1 MPDRTGAR
9 RRLGSIRLSLI
20 MLALVPSVTLAAMW
34 GVTTTQLFS
43 EGLRLRSQTE
53 LSRSTGAM
61 GTEATLA
68 LQGERAVSAAWLAK
82 VPGSRAALDEKR
94 AATDAAVAKLVRRSA
109 EIQQAPARIADQ
121 LYSVLGSVGSLEYY
135 RDQVD
140 HPTDITAQQALDQY
154 TSIIDDQI
162 HAFQQLSQVDDG
174 DLTSQAGPL
183 VAIEHAAELTSQ
195 EDVAL
200 TLAWSSGH
208 LDEKAWEQ
216 FVQLVNTRRWL
227 VEDQILPALSGTAK
241 TQTERI
247 LASADWRAL
256 MAVEDQVLAA
266 RPAAGTGQVALPDL
280 RKRWT
285 PAMDKVSVRYT
296 ALIRQ
301 QTSGLLTR
309 SADKA
314 HEQLLTAASL
324 SAGGLIAL
332 LLCLFMSWRIT
343 RSLSRR
349 LRGLREATLSLAQER
364 LPDVVARLDRGEKV
378 DVDRAAPELDYG
390 SDELG
395 QVAKA
400 FNAAQRTAVVT
411 AVELADTRRGFQ
423 KVILGIARQ
432 SQNLVN
438 LQLSRLDTLEREHQD
453 PDVLSGLY
461 ELDSTASQL
470 RRYEENLVII
480 SGGQPRRSWTE
491 PVALIDILRSAV
503 GEVAQYQRV
512 EVHTE
517 EEVCLAPPA
526 VADVIHLLA
535 ELIENATLYSPAPSP
550 VSVRAGLVAKGLAV
564 EVEDRG
570 LGMSEDEYASFNAHL
585 AEAPKFDVVAL
596 ADDLRLG
603 MFVIARL
610 ANRHG
615 VQVTLRSS
623 PYGGTTAIVLLPH
636 EIVVRE
642 EDEAENLVGAVAGVG
657 AMTGPGRVESSPNGD
672 RSTDAGNARP
682 LARMELGADAGV
694 PASTARATG
703 SAEAGDRAGAS
714 GSAEAGGPTDAS
726 ATASTGNQIGVSG
739 PAEAGDRAGAS
750 RSADAG
756 GPTGASTT
764 AGPGDPTGASTT
776 AGLGDPTGVSGA
788 ADAGGSAR
796 TTGSADAGDPARL
809 PGSADAGDPTGAS
822 TTAGPGDPTGVSRA
836 ADAGGSARTTK
847 SADTG
852 DPARPPGSA
861 NAGDPTGAST
871 TAGPGDPTGASTT
884 ADPGDPT
891 GVSRAADAGGSA
903 ASAAQGAAA
912 PAMSASRPVGAARPD
927 GLAPLPRRVPQTSL
941 AAELREDAPAVG
953 EQDDADE
960 FTADHA
966 ASSLA
971 GFQRGTLR
979 ARDEDDVLD
988 TSENATTATS
998 TGTDPLGTPEGGL
1011 PGTPATSAPA
1021 GETPLGTPEETAPTD
1036 RNGLPSAPGNPDAAK
1051 DTPAVEPL
1059 RGSPEE
1065 TAPADQHPPGAP
1077 KTPNTTQHTP
1087 ADDPPPGP
1095 LDETAP
1101 AHHHPPGTP
1110 KTPNT
1115 TQHTPADDP
1124 PPGAP
1129 EETAPADPEQPTGAA
1144 AEPVPAEA
1152 APPGTPH
1159 DAAVAARSP
1168 RIDRS

>member
-20 MLALVPSVTLAAMW
+20 MLALVPSVTLTAMW

-43 EGLRLRSQTE
+43 EGLRLRSQTD

-68 LQGERAVSAAWLAK
+68 LQGERAVSAAWLAR

-94 AATDAAVAKLVRRSA
+94 AATDAAVAQLVRRSE
-109 EIQQAPARIADQ
+109 EIQQAPERIAEQ

-140 HPTDITAQQALDQY
+140 HPTDITAAQALDQY

-200 TLAWSSGH
+200 TLAWPSGH

-216 FVQLVNTRRWL
+216 FVRTVSTRRWL
-227 VEDQILPALSGTAK
+227 VEDQIVPALTGDAK

-247 LASADWRAL
+247 LASADWQTL
-256 MAVEDQVLAA
+256 TAVEDQVLAA
-266 RPAAGTGQVALPDL
+266 RPADGTGRVALPDAG
-280 RKRWT
+280 KRWT
-285 PAMDKVSVRYT
+285 AAMQKVSVRYSD
-296 ALIRQ
+296 LIRQ
-301 QTSGLLTR
+301 QTSALLTR

-324 SAGGLIAL
+324 SAVGLIAL
-332 LLCLFMSWRIT
+332 LICLVMSWRIT

-349 LRGLREATLSLAQER
+349 LRGLREATLGLAQER

-400 FNAAQRTAVVT
+400 FNTAQRTAVMT

-453 PDVLSGLY
+453 PDVLAGLY

-503 GEVAQYQRV
+503 GEVAEYQRV
-512 EVHTE
+512 EVRTE

-550 VSVRAGLVAKGLAV
+550 VGVRAGLVAKGLAV

-570 LGMSEDEYASFNAHL
+570 LGMSEEEYAAFNAHL

-603 MFVIARL
+603 MFVIARI

-615 VQVTLRSS
+615 IQVTLRSS
-623 PYGGTTAIVLLPH
+623 PYGGTTAIVLIPH

-642 EDEAENLVGAVAGVG
+642 EETGTSEDSAAE
-657 AMTGPGRVESSPNGD
+657 GRG
-672 RSTDAGNARP
+672 
-682 LARMELGADAGV
+682 GV
-694 PASTARATG
+694 PAPRTAKV
-703 SAEAGDRAGAS
+703 SAGAS
-714 GSAEAGGPTDAS
+714 VAAERTADPTD
-726 ATASTGNQIGVSG
+726 
-739 PAEAGDRAGAS
+739 PAHSPDSAGAP
-750 RSADAG
+750 DA
-756 GPTGASTT
+756 
-764 AGPGDPTGASTT
+764 
-776 AGLGDPTGVSGA
+776 SGS
-788 ADAGGSAR
+788 ADAGGSADLD
-796 TTGSADAGDPARL
+796 SAAAPAPADT
-809 PGSADAGDPTGAS
+809 PGSADTPI
-822 TTAGPGDPTGVSRA
+822 
-836 ADAGGSARTTK
+836 
-847 SADTG
+847 ADT
-852 DPARPPGSA
+852 DEPAR
-861 NAGDPTGAST
+861 
-871 TAGPGDPTGASTT
+871 
-884 ADPGDPT
+884 
-891 GVSRAADAGGSA
+891 
-903 ASAAQGAAA
+903 AQGARPVSGRQGAGPVPA
-912 PAMSASRPVGAARPD
+912 PAVTPAPRPD
-927 GLAPLPRRVPQTSL
+927 GLTPLPRRVPQTSL
-941 AAELREDAPAVG
+941 AAELRDEAPPPC
-953 EQDDADE
+953 EEEDADE

-979 ARDEDDVLD
+979 ARDEDGLLD
-988 TSENATTATS
+988 PAQDPAAGPAPAAVRKEATAQ
-998 TGTDPLGTPEGGL
+998 GTDPLGTPEEVS
-1011 PGTPATSAPA
+1011 TVDT
-1021 GETPLGTPEETAPTD
+1021 
-1036 RNGLPSAPGNPDAAK
+1036 NG
-1051 DTPAVEPL
+1051 
-1059 RGSPEE
+1059 
-1065 TAPADQHPPGAP
+1065 PPGAAHAP
-1077 KTPNTTQHTP
+1077 Q
-1087 ADDPPPGP
+1087 DPP
-1095 LDETAP
+1095 
-1101 AHHHPPGTP
+1101 
-1110 KTPNT
+1110 
-1115 TQHTPADDP
+1115 
-1124 PPGAP
+1124 
-1129 EETAPADPEQPTGAA
+1129 
-1144 AEPVPAEA
+1144 
-1152 APPGTPH
+1152 
-1159 DAAVAARSP
+1159 VAARTP
-1168 RIDRS
+1168 HTDRS

>member
-1 MPDRTGAR
+1 MPDRKGAR

-61 GTEATLA
+61 GTETTLA
-68 LQGERAVSAAWLAK
+68 LQGERAVSAAWLAR
-82 VPGSRAALDEKR
+82 VPGSRAALEEKR
-94 AATDAAVAKLVRRSA
+94 AATDAAVAQLVRRSDD
-109 EIQQAPARIADQ
+109 IQRAPARIADQ

-183 VAIEHAAELTSQ
+183 VALEHAAELTSQ

-200 TLAWSSGH
+200 TLAWPSGH

-227 VEDQILPALSGTAK
+227 VEDQIVPALSGDAK

-247 LASADWRAL
+247 LSSADWRTL
-256 MAVEDQVLAA
+256 TAVEDQVLAA
-266 RPAAGTGQVALPDL
+266 RPADGTGQVALPDAG
-280 RKRWT
+280 KRWAA
-285 PAMDKVSVRYT
+285 AMTKVSVRYT
-296 ALIRQ
+296 DLIRQ

-332 LLCLFMSWRIT
+332 LICLVMSWRIT

-349 LRGLREATLSLAQER
+349 LRGLREATLGLAQER
-364 LPDVVARLDRGEKV
+364 LPDVVARLERGEKV

-400 FNAAQRTAVVT
+400 FNTAQRTAVVT

-503 GEVAQYQRV
+503 GEVAEYQRV
-512 EVHTE
+512 EVRTE
-517 EEVCLAPPA
+517 EEVCVAPPA

-550 VSVRAGLVAKGLAV
+550 VGVRAGLVAKGLAI

-570 LGMSEDEYASFNAHL
+570 LGMSEDEYAAFNAHL

-603 MFVIARL
+603 MFVVARL

-615 VQVTLRSS
+615 IQVTLRSS
-623 PYGGTTAIVLLPH
+623 PYGGTTAIVLIPH

-642 EDEAENLVGAVAGVG
+642 ENEPEGRDGAEKATVAAGETAAVTPGVTAGEADPATAPTGAGRGEGPAAVTTSTSTG
-657 AMTGPGRVESSPNGD
+657 AERTADSADSADSADPPGPE
-672 RSTDAGNARP
+672 
-682 LARMELGADAGV
+682 
-694 PASTARATG
+694 
-703 SAEAGDRAGAS
+703 DRAGA
-714 GSAEAGGPTDAS
+714 
-726 ATASTGNQIGVSG
+726 
-739 PAEAGDRAGAS
+739 
-750 RSADAG
+750 
-756 GPTGASTT
+756 
-764 AGPGDPTGASTT
+764 
-776 AGLGDPTGVSGA
+776 
-788 ADAGGSAR
+788 AR
-796 TTGSADAGDPARL
+796 AGDPAEPAGA
-809 PGSADAGDPTGAS
+809 PGAEPTGSPGAEPA
-822 TTAGPGDPTGVSRA
+822 AGVVSGRA
-836 ADAGGSARTTK
+836 GSRPLPAAR
-847 SADTG
+847 DT
-852 DPARPPGSA
+852 
-861 NAGDPTGAST
+861 
-871 TAGPGDPTGASTT
+871 
-884 ADPGDPT
+884 
-891 GVSRAADAGGSA
+891 
-903 ASAAQGAAA
+903 AA
-912 PAMSASRPVGAARPD
+912 PRPD
-927 GLAPLPRRVPQTSL
+927 GLTPLPRRVPQTSL
-941 AAELREDAPAVG
+941 AAELREEAPATCP
-953 EQDDADE
+953 EEDADE

-979 ARDEDDVLD
+979 ARDEDDLLD
-988 TSENATTATS
+988 APEDALPPGEVTTA
-998 TGTDPLGTPEGGL
+998 DP
-1011 PGTPATSAPA
+1011 
-1021 GETPLGTPEETAPTD
+1021 
-1036 RNGLPSAPGNPDAAK
+1036 NG
-1051 DTPAVEPL
+1051 
-1059 RGSPEE
+1059 R
-1065 TAPADQHPPGAP
+1065 
-1077 KTPNTTQHTP
+1077 
-1087 ADDPPPGP
+1087 
-1095 LDETAP
+1095 
-1101 AHHHPPGTP
+1101 
-1110 KTPNT
+1110 
-1115 TQHTPADDP
+1115 
-1124 PPGAP
+1124 
-1129 EETAPADPEQPTGAA
+1129 TGAL
-1144 AEPVPAEA
+1144 E
-1152 APPGTPH
+1152 APP
-1159 DAAVAARSP
+1159 VAARTP
-1168 RIDRS
+1168 DTDRS

>member
-1 MPDRTGAR
+1 MPDRKGTR

-20 MLALVPSVTLAAMW
+20 MLALVPSVTLAAVW

-68 LQGERAVSAAWLAK
+68 LQGERALSAAWLAK

-94 AATDAAVAKLVRRSA
+94 AATDAAVAKLVRRSD

-200 TLAWSSGH
+200 TLAWPSGH

-227 VEDQILPALSGTAK
+227 VEDQIVPALSGTAK
-241 TQTERI
+241 TQTEQI

-256 MAVEDQVLAA
+256 TAVEDQVLAA

-332 LLCLFMSWRIT
+332 LLCLVMSWRIT

-438 LQLSRLDTLEREHQD
+438 LQLSRLDSLEREHQD

-503 GEVAQYQRV
+503 GEVAEYQRV

-570 LGMSEDEYASFNAHL
+570 LGMSEDEYASLNAHL
-585 AEAPKFDVVAL
+585 AQAPKFDVVAL

-623 PYGGTTAIVLLPH
+623 PYGGTTAIVLIPH
-636 EIVVRE
+636 EIVVPE
-642 EDEAENLVGAVAGVG
+642 EGESQDLVGAVAPAASGSSAGVG
-657 AMTGPGRVESSPNGD
+657 AMTGPVRTTASAGPVRVKRPSDGAP
-672 RSTDAGNARP
+672 STDSASASP
-682 LARMELGADAGV
+682 LARTGLVSDARG
-694 PASTARATG
+694 PESTAPVTG
-703 SAEAGDRAGAS
+703 SAKPGDLAGAPGATEAGDPARVTEAAGA
-714 GSAEAGGPTDAS
+714 
-726 ATASTGNQIGVSG
+726 
-739 PAEAGDRAGAS
+739 
-750 RSADAG
+750 
-756 GPTGASTT
+756 
-764 AGPGDPTGASTT
+764 GDPTGAR
-776 AGLGDPTGVSGA
+776 
-788 ADAGGSAR
+788 GSAK
-796 TTGSADAGDPARL
+796 AGDPARVTEAAGAGSL
-809 PGSADAGDPTGAS
+809 TGARGSADAGDPTGA
-822 TTAGPGDPTGVSRA
+822 R
-836 ADAGGSARTTK
+836 GSAE
-847 SADTG
+847 AG
-852 DPARPPGSA
+852 DPARVTGAAGTGSPTGA
-861 NAGDPTGAST
+861 RGPADAGDPTGASGPT
-871 TAGPGDPTGASTT
+871 EAGDPARVTGAAGAGDPTGARGSAEAGDPTGASGPTDAQDPARLPGAAGAGAGASAT
-884 ADPGDPT
+884 ADPGNPT
-891 GVSRAADAGGSA
+891 GVPSAAAAAGTGGTTAPANTPGPTPAGTSAVAPGTRGTTTAANSSGSA
-903 ASAAQGAAA
+903 SADDSAGAPGTHGAAA
-912 PAMSASRPVGAARPD
+912 PASSSGSVSASRPD

-941 AAELREDAPAVG
+941 AVELREDAPAVG
-953 EQDDADE
+953 EQEDDDE
-960 FTADHA
+960 FTADRA

-971 GFQRGTLR
+971 GFQLGTLR
-979 ARDEDDVLD
+979 ARDEDAGFD
-988 TSENATTATS
+988 TPENATTAAG
-998 TGTDPLGTPEGGL
+998 TGTDEDGL
-1011 PGTPATSAPA
+1011 PGATANSAPA
-1021 GETPLGTPEETAPTD
+1021 GETPRPAPQ
-1036 RNGLPSAPGNPDAAK
+1036 
-1051 DTPAVEPL
+1051 EP
-1059 RGSPEE
+1059 
-1065 TAPADQHPPGAP
+1065 APADHNHLPGTRKTQNAAP
-1077 KTPNTTQHTP
+1077 HTP
-1087 ADDPPPGP
+1087 VDEPPCPAREESDP
-1095 LDETAP
+1095 
-1101 AHHHPPGTP
+1101 
-1110 KTPNT
+1110 
-1115 TQHTPADDP
+1115 
-1124 PPGAP
+1124 
-1129 EETAPADPEQPTGAA
+1129 
-1144 AEPVPAEA
+1144 AEPTPPA
-1152 APPGTPH
+1152 APQDT
-1159 DAAVAARSP
+1159 AVAARSP